1 MNEGS
6 QRNLTI
12 NGKTFDNETFR
23 EKYQDEVEAERN
35 KYLVEFY
42 QDKEKEDGIQAIEKN
57 STKKKIE

>member
-42 QDKEKEDGIQAIEKN
+42 ERKDL
-57 STKKKIE
+57 